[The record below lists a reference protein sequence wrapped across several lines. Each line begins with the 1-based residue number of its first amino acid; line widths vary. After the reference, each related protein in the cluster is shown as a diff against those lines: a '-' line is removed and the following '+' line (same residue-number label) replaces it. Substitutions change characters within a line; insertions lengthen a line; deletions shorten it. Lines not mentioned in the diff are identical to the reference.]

1 MYGPAPTSIL
11 YLVHGDNP
19 SIVDI
24 KISEDKLEVK
34 YLETY
39 ARVKHIYELL
49 PVKVI
54 NANYF
59 CGALLGLSDL
69 THLDNVASN
78 TLQVFMTPSE
88 L

>member
-1 MYGPAPTSIL
+1 ML

-19 SIVDI
+19 SMVDI
-24 KISEDKLEVK
+24 KISEDKLVK
-34 YLETY
+34 YLETD
-39 ARVKHIYELL
+39 ARVEHIYELL
-49 PVKVI
+49 PVTVI

>member
-19 SIVDI
+19 STVDI
-24 KISEDKLEVK
+24 KISEDKLVK
-34 YLETY
+34 YLETD

-49 PVKVI
+49 PVTVI

-69 THLDNVASN
+69 THLDNITSN

-88 L
+88 V